1 MAVDKQAK
9 EAEAATLLQEVLAA
23 LQPVWPEAQGET
35 VKGNV
40 VLRVPRERLVEVA
53 RTLRDRVGCNYLSLI
68 SGVDWTDRFE
78 VVYHLYDLS
87 RRPAIVLK
95 VEVPRDEPVLPSV
108 TGVWPGAEFSER
120 ETYDL
125 FGIRFL
131 GHPDLRRIL
140 LVDDFPG
147 FPLRKDF
154 TIDPEYVTMRH
165 LRAGAEG
172 QFGAPG
178 QGRTP

>member
-1 MAVDKQAK
+1 MPVDRQAK
-9 EAEAATLLQEVLAA
+9 EAEAAALLEEVLGA
-23 LQPVWPEAQGET
+23 LRPAWPEAEGE
-35 VKGNV
+35 VAKGNV
-40 VLRVPRERLVEVA
+40 ALRVPRERLVEVA

-68 SGVDWTDRFE
+68 SGVDWVDRLE
-78 VVYHLYDLS
+78 VVYHLYNLS

-95 VEVPRDEPVLPSV
+95 VDVPRDDPVVPSV
-108 TGVWPGAEFSER
+108 TSVWPGADFSER

-154 TIDPEYVTMRH
+154 TIDPEYVTMRP

-172 QFGAPG
+172 QIRAPDRS
-178 QGRTP
+178 RT

>member
-1 MAVDKQAK
+1 MPVDRQAK
-9 EAEAATLLQEVLAA
+9 EAEAAALLEEVLGA
-23 LQPVWPEAQGET
+23 LRPIWPEAQGE
-35 VKGNV
+35 VAKGNV

-53 RTLRDRVGCNYLSLI
+53 RTLRDRVGCNYLSLV
-68 SGVDWTDRFE
+68 SGVDWVDRLE
-78 VVYHLYDLS
+78 VVYHLYNLS

-95 VEVPRDEPVLPSV
+95 VDVPRDDPVLPSV
-108 TGVWPGAEFSER
+108 TSVWPGADFSER

-172 QFGAPG
+172 QIRAPG
-178 QGRTP
+178 QSRT